1 MSSGS
6 GTRYRSLDA
15 IRGFAVM
22 GILLMNIVGFA
33 LPEAAYIT
41 PAAYGSEGPAD
52 YATWAATFIL
62 IDGKMRGLFSMLFGA
77 SMLLVYQRAEAA
89 NGTGRPTHIRRMLVL
104 LLFGAIHYYLIWL
117 GDILIL
123 YALCGLVGLWLLRL
137 DDGQLTKW
145 MIGLFVIGF
154 VIMAGTAAGL
164 FAMQYAA
171 TMPGADAELVT
182 SYREMMTEFG
192 ADGPGAFAGEVAL
205 HRGSWS
211 GIVQNQLTDGLFD
224 PLVLFALSAA
234 ETLGLMALGM
244 MLFRNGFLT
253 GGWTRERYT
262 GFMLR
267 AYAIGIPPLCA
278 LAAWSWAT
286 GFDPVVV
293 LSSFIAWSMPFRIAV
308 MLGHA
313 ALLMLIIDRYIDRP
327 MIARVEAAGKAAF
340 TNYLGT
346 SIVMTGIFY
355 GWGLGLYGELTRWQ
369 VYLVVPLAWAMML
382 LWSKPWL
389 DRNRY
394 GPLEWLWRSLS
405 RGQMQTM
412 RK

>member
-1 MSSGS
+1 MTEAA
-6 GTRYRSLDA
+6 TRYRSLDA

-33 LPEAAYIT
+33 LPESAYIT

-77 SMLLVYQRAEAA
+77 SMLLVYERAEAKD
-89 NGTGRPTHIRRMLVL
+89 GTGRRTHLRRMLVL
-104 LLFGAIHYYLIWL
+104 LLFGALHYYLIWY

-123 YALCGLVGLWLLRL
+123 YALCGLIGVWLLKLDPKRL
-137 DDGQLTKW
+137 RKW
-145 MIGLFVIGF
+145 MFGLFIIGF

-164 FAMQYAA
+164 FVMQYAA
-171 TMPGADAELVT
+171 TQPQADAELIT
-182 SYREMMTEFG
+182 SYREMMTQFG
-192 ADGPGAFAGEVAL
+192 AKGPASFAKEVA
-205 HRGSWS
+205 RYQGSWWGVVYS
-211 GIVQNQLTDGLFD
+211 QLTDGLFD
-224 PLVLFALSAA
+224 PLILFAQSAA

-253 GGWTRERYT
+253 GGWTRERYASL
-262 GFMLR
+262 MIR

-278 LAAWSWAT
+278 LAAWGWALK
-286 GFDPVVV
+286 FDPIIM
-293 LSSFIAWSMPFRIAV
+293 LSNFIAWSLPFRIAV

-313 ALLMLIIDRYIDRP
+313 ALLMLIIDRFNDRP

-346 SIVMTGIFY
+346 SILMTGVFY
-355 GWGLGLYGELTRWQ
+355 GWGLGLYGELSRWQ
-369 VYLVVPLAWAMML
+369 IYLFVPLAWAITL

-389 DRNRY
+389 DRYRY
-394 GPLEWLWRSLS
+394 GPLEWLWRSLA
-405 RGQMQTM
+405 RGQMQSM
-412 RK
+412 HK

>member
-1 MSSGS
+1 MTDTA
-6 GTRYRSLDA
+6 TRYRSLDA

-33 LPEAAYIT
+33 MPESAYIT

-77 SMLLVYQRAEAA
+77 SMLLVYERAEAKD
-89 NGTGRPTHIRRMLVL
+89 GTGRQTHLRRMLVL
-104 LLFGAIHYYLIWL
+104 LLFGALHYYLIWF

-123 YALCGLVGLWLLRL
+123 YALCGLIGVWLLRL
-137 DDGQLTKW
+137 DADRLRKW
-145 MIGLFVIGF
+145 MIGLFMLGF
-154 VIMAGTAAGL
+154 VIMAGTAVGL

-171 TMPGADAELVT
+171 TQPGADAELVT
-182 SYREMMTEFG
+182 SYREMMTQFG
-192 ADGPGAFAGEVAL
+192 ADGPAAFAGEVA
-205 HRGSWS
+205 RYQGSWW
-211 GIVQNQLTDGLFD
+211 GIVHSQLTDGLFD
-224 PLVLFALSAA
+224 PLILFAQSAA

-244 MLFRNGFLT
+244 ILFRNGFLT

-262 GFMLR
+262 SFMIR
-267 AYAIGIPPLCA
+267 AYAIGIPPTCA
-278 LAAWSWAT
+278 LAAWNWAS
-286 GFDPVVV
+286 GFDPVVS

-313 ALLMLIIDRYIDRP
+313 ALLMLVIDTFIDRP
-327 MIARVEAAGKAAF
+327 ALARVEAAGKAAF

-346 SIVMTGIFY
+346 SILMTGIFY
-355 GWGLGLYGELTRWQ
+355 GWGLGLYGDLSRWQ
-369 VYLVVPLAWAMML
+369 VYLFVPVAWAIML

-389 DRNRY
+389 DRYRY

-405 RGQMQTM
+405 RGQMQSM